1 MIIVIVFG
9 QMAFKKNNN
18 NLIKLSECIKI
29 GLGISL
35 ISSIIGLC
43 YYYILTNF
51 LDPDTTEKALSFAQ
65 DQLILANPRITQN
78 ELDNIAEISRNFSG
92 FGFVSTMILIFSLFF
107 GLIFSIISG
116 LFIKSSK
123 FK

>member
-1 MIIVIVFG
+1 M
-9 QMAFKKNNN
+9 
-18 NLIKLSECIKI
+18 
-29 GLGISL
+29 
-35 ISSIIGLC
+35 
-43 YYYILTNF
+43 
-51 LDPDTTEKALSFAQ
+51 DPDTTEKALSFAQ

-116 LFIKSSK
+116 LFIKK
-123 FK
+123 FKI